1 MKMLTQSNKVT
12 AIVMPTGLD
21 VPPVLWITGSLG
33 QATKLV
39 SFHRSFK
46 MRNGWTRSLGW
57 LCAAAL
63 LIYDSLLL
71 YPEKGSKQRVPPL
84 QVRRYI
90 GPELSWIPIVVDL
103 FWDSRPPLYKLSENR
118 PDHIHPLRTP
128 SPGCANGWLGTVF
141 GSLSVSAIQ
150 GYGLWSSQPLWVQT
164 DKWMGPKGVKSKSN
178 QIRFCHFGQA
188 RLHKLI
194 RRADESS
201 N

>member
-1 MKMLTQSNKVT
+1 MMSWRMKMLTQSNKVT

-63 LIYDSLLL
+63 LIYDSLLW

-90 GPELSWIPIVVDL
+90 GPELSWIPIVVNL
-103 FWDSRPPLYKLSENR
+103 FGIPGLPSTSCLKTVQITSTLSE
-118 PDHIHPLRTP
+118 HPLQAVRT
-128 SPGCANGWLGTVF
+128 GGW
-141 GSLSVSAIQ
+141 
-150 GYGLWSSQPLWVQT
+150 
-164 DKWMGPKGVKSKSN
+164 
-178 QIRFCHFGQA
+178 GQYS
-188 RLHKLI
+188 
-194 RRADESS
+194 DPFP
-201 N
+201 

>member
-90 GPELSWIPIVVDL
+90 GPELSWIPIVVDP
-103 FWDSRPPLYKLSENR
+103 FWNSRPPLYKLSEKPSR
-118 PDHIHPLRTP
+118 SHPP
-128 SPGCANGWLGTVF
+128 SPNT
-141 GSLSVSAIQ
+141 LSRLCERVVGDSIRIPFRKCHT
-150 GYGLWSSQPLWVQT
+150 GLW
-164 DKWMGPKGVKSKSN
+164 
-178 QIRFCHFGQA
+178 A
-188 RLHKLI
+188 LI
-194 RRADESS
+194 
-201 N
+201 

>member
-63 LIYDSLLL
+63 LIYDSLLW

-103 FWDSRPPLYKLSENR
+103 FLGFQASPLQVVWKPSRS
-118 PDHIHPLRTP
+118 HPP
-128 SPGCANGWLGTVF
+128 SPNT
-141 GSLSVSAIQ
+141 LSRLCERVVGDSIRIPFRKCHT
-150 GYGLWSSQPLWVQT
+150 GLW
-164 DKWMGPKGVKSKSN
+164 
-178 QIRFCHFGQA
+178 A
-188 RLHKLI
+188 LI
-194 RRADESS
+194 
-201 N
+201 